1 MYVRVRVYV
10 WDDYVYIFIC
20 MKPYVCMRVYSRTGN
35 MWASKSAL
43 YWMTENKP
51 QSSPKSKSS
60 GGFSHRIF
68 RLRGNPVN
76 MASLISRLVR
86 ARPEKRWRESKGP
99 IRSPL
104 SVSAVGEWRRND
116 GRYRRINEG
125 TFGVFGK
132 CTRTPILRS
141 CFSTMLV
148 NLSFST
154 YKVLKK
160 FMSAEFYS
168 HISPFNSII
177 FNYRKFIYIETD

>member
-1 MYVRVRVYV
+1 MYVRVRVCV

-148 NLSFST
+148 NLSLST

-168 HISPFNSII
+168 HISPLNSII